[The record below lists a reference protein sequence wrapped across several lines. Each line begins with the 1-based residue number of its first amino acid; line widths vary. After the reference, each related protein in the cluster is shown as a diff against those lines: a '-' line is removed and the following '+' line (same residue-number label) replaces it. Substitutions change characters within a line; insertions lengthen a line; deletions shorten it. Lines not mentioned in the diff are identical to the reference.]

1 MQDEILTFEIDNWKI
16 LEEDQYIS
24 LGELYI
30 VNVGLNPNQTYF
42 SEESILDAS
51 NTLPNKPI
59 VCQFNNFG
67 NPKASDFNSHAK
79 NDYDKE
85 VRKIVGVVP
94 NPSNS
99 EMVDYNNGKYLKC
112 RVVFFKH
119 YYPDIINKLID
130 NDKQGKRTKI
140 SMEIAV
146 KEATKREDGVL
157 DIKKFM
163 FLGISLLGNDIDSGI
178 DKAGCFMLKYSN
190 EELDMINEANKRLVT
205 YEIPSIVKDNVRNA
219 LETKQK
225 NPKLIHFAKD
235 ILNNDVLTYSKIESI
250 KDKIDH
256 VRKDENLNFYG
267 GIECKDWCNK
277 ILGYE
282 EGDNTGMGKQLD
294 YSLSAEQK
302 RHILDNDIA
311 QYKNKEGEYE
321 CRRFYIRD
329 FDDEYVYAED
339 GQEGWKVFAFKYTLS
354 EDGLKANID
363 IESRKEVVKGKYI
376 IIEDEENPPKTYDE
390 IKDEYEK
397 LKEEFE
403 KKEKELEN
411 EKGCYE
417 LKVSELTETNTTLTQ
432 EFAKATSELEELR
445 TYKLENEKEKLE
457 FQANELLAKKEY
469 EGLVTED
476 EKVKLFESLYANGY
490 KQFEQEFST
499 LVLPKIIAKQA
510 TIPMGQPQE
519 QHYSAPLMGDLS
531 SVDENKATTPFER
544 AKERVKNSGL
554 L

>member
-178 DKAGCFMLKYSN
+178 DKAGCFILKYSN
-190 EELDMINEANKRLVT
+190 DELNMINEANKRLVT
-205 YEIPSIVKDNVRNA
+205 YEIPSVVKDNVKNA

-235 ILNNDVLTYSKIESI
+235 ILNSDVLTYSKIESI

-267 GIECKDWCNK
+267 GIECKEWCNK

-282 EGDNTGMGKQLD
+282 EGDNNEMDYEQL
-294 YSLSAEQK
+294 YNE
-302 RHILDNDIA
+302 
-311 QYKNKEGEYE
+311 
-321 CRRFYIRD
+321 
-329 FDDEYVYAED
+329 
-339 GQEGWKVFAFKYTLS
+339 
-354 EDGLKANID
+354 LKA
-363 IESRKEVVKGKYI
+363 E
-376 IIEDEENPPKTYDE
+376 YDQ
-390 IKDEYEK
+390 
-397 LKEEFE
+397 LKENFE
-403 KKEKELEN
+403 TKEKEYNELKVSFEEKEKELEE

-476 EKVKLFESLYANGY
+476 EKVKLFESLYANGF

>member
-157 DIKKFM
+157 DIKKFI

-178 DKAGCFMLKYSN
+178 EKAGCFLLKYSN
-190 EELDMINEANKRLVT
+190 DELNMINEANKRLVT
-205 YEIPSIVKDNVRNA
+205 YEIPSVVKDNVKNA

-235 ILNNDVLTYSKIESI
+235 ILNSDVLTYSKIESI

-267 GIECKDWCNK
+267 GIECKEWCNK

-282 EGDNTGMGKQLD
+282 EGDNIGMSEQLD
-294 YSLSAEQK
+294 FALSFQQK
-302 RHILDNDIA
+302 REVINNTIK
-311 QYKNKEGEYE
+311 QYKYKEGEYE
-321 CRRFYIRD
+321 YRKYWLMD
-329 FDDEYVYAED
+329 FDDTYVYLED
-339 GQEGWKVFAFKYTLS
+339 GEENCKVFAFKYTFS
-354 EDGLKANID
+354 NNDTVVDID
-363 IESRKEVVKGKYI
+363 FESKKEVIKGGYI
-376 IIEDEENPPKTYDE
+376 IVEDEKNPPKTYEE
-390 IKDEYEK
+390 IKTDYEK
-397 LKEEFE
+397 LKVSFEE
-403 KKEKELEN
+403 KEKEFKE

-445 TYKLENEKEKLE
+445 TYKLKNEKEKLE

-531 SVDENKATTPFER
+531 TGKEDKATTPFER